1 MGGLGAFTRED
12 VFQDWHYW
20 LTRYWILL
28 RVVRTSH
35 SPSFV
40 GRGTH
45 CLLKRGTQ
53 NEFFWE
59 RRYNWSILKDTS
71 YNWPN
76 NTSRQYNLPIV
87 HLIFSF
93 LTWYFSNVT
102 SFPSSIPIMTQYA
115 FHNSPAYPLSVQ
127 YAPAILGGGRH
138 YGHNKQLFGGLPL
151 RKQGTYA
158 LLWMIEP
165 CWLVLWEER
174 RSQLPQLTGEA
185 FQLIHGPSYIY
196 NN

>member
-1 MGGLGAFTRED
+1 MGWAWIDRRDWLLDWPRLNSSERRAQLDSSLMGGLGAFTRED

-127 YAPAILGGGRH
+127 YAPAILGGDATTDTTNNSSGVYRFASKELML
-138 YGHNKQLFGGLPL
+138 YC
-151 RKQGTYA
+151 
-158 LLWMIEP
+158 E
-165 CWLVLWEER
+165 WL
-174 RSQLPQLTGEA
+174 SHA
-185 FQLIHGPSYIY
+185 D
-196 NN
+196 